1 MKVQFQPH
9 IPDIPQVAASET
21 GDTDN
26 RYFTTKQITKVEQ
39 IKTEFY
45 LNASNFVAT
54 QPTNQIYLFSLLQN
68 LLCSHLSVSFDK
80 ILSLDKTN

>member
-1 MKVQFQPH
+1 MIVKFQPH

-39 IKTEFY
+39 IKNKFY

-68 LLCSHLSVSFDK
+68 LLLFSLIRTFDK